1 MNNFE
6 SNPNKKALGIISLS
20 HMVNDMYGGF
30 IYPIMPVIAA
40 KLNISLGIVGFILS
54 ISSFSSSILQ
64 PVFGYS
70 SDKLARRFF
79 IFSGMLLSAL
89 FISLI
94 GYSDNVY
101 LLGVLVF
108 IGSLGVGLFH
118 PQATAL
124 AAQFS
129 GKEINSLM
137 GIFIA
142 SGTIGYA
149 FGPFV
154 SSILVSNYGLKST
167 IFAVIPGL
175 IVFSLM
181 YKILPKIS
189 VNVKPPEFKNLVLSL
204 GDNKKNISI
213 LTFISF
219 IRALAVMVFTVFM
232 PFLWKEHN
240 FSIILTGSLIALFSL
255 FGSIASYIG
264 GKLNNYAGEKVILV
278 LSLLPAIPC
287 LYGTIHLLDKIPVL
301 SFVLF
306 VISGFILTFSTSV
319 NIVIAQ
325 KALPENMGTIS
336 GLIGGFCWGIAG
348 LLLTPIGFL
357 SSDFGLINTLT
368 VLAFMPILGVLALY
382 FMELPSEKRI

>member
-1 MNNFE
+1 MKDQEFE
-6 SNPNKKALGIISLS
+6 VNKKALGILSAS

-40 KLNISLGIVGFILS
+40 KLNISLGIVGLILS

-64 PVFGYS
+64 PFFGYS

-79 IFSGMLLSAL
+79 IFAGMLLSAI

-94 GYSDNVY
+94 GYSNNVY
-101 LLGVLVF
+101 VLGLLVF
-108 IGSLGVGLFH
+108 AGSLGVGLFH

-137 GIFIA
+137 GIFVA

-149 FGPFV
+149 LGPFI
-154 SSILVSNYGLKST
+154 SSILVSVYGLKST
-167 IFAVIPGL
+167 IFAVIPG
-175 IVFSLM
+175 IAVFCIM
-181 YKILPKIS
+181 YKLLPKIP
-189 VNVKPPEFKNLVLSL
+189 VKVEPPDFANLLSTL
-204 GDNKKNISI
+204 GHIKKNIII

-219 IRALAVMVFTVFM
+219 IRALAVMTFTVFM

-240 FSIILTGSLIALFSL
+240 YSIILVGILIALFSI
-255 FGSIASYIG
+255 FGSISSYIG
-264 GKLNNYAGEKVILV
+264 GKLHNYTGEKFILM

-287 LYGTIHLLDKIPVL
+287 LYGTVHLLDKSPVL
-301 SFVLF
+301 SFILF
-306 VISGFILTFSTSV
+306 VVSGFILTFSTSV

-325 KALPENMGTIS
+325 KAVPENMGTIS
-336 GLIGGFCWGIAG
+336 GIIGGFCWGIAG
-348 LLLTPIGFL
+348 IALTPIGFL
-357 SSDFGLINTLT
+357 SSKFGLINVLSILT
-368 VLAFMPILGVLALY
+368 FIPLFGTIAVY
-382 FMELPSEKRI
+382 FMDLYQE

>member
-1 MNNFE
+1 
-6 SNPNKKALGIISLS
+6 
-20 HMVNDMYGGF
+20 MVNDMYGGF

-40 KLNISLGIVGFILS
+40 KLNISLGIVGLILS

-79 IFSGMLLSAL
+79 IFAGMLLSAI
-89 FISLI
+89 FISMI
-94 GYSDNVY
+94 GFSNNVY
-101 LLGVLVF
+101 MLGLLVF
-108 IGSLGVGLFH
+108 TGSLGVGLFH

-149 FGPFV
+149 LGPFF
-154 SSILVSNYGLKST
+154 SSVLVSVYGLKST
-167 IFAVIPGL
+167 IFAIIPGL
-175 IVFSLM
+175 IAFLLM
-181 YKILPKIS
+181 YNILPKI
-189 VNVKPPEFKNLVLSL
+189 VIKVKPPDFTNFIASL
-204 GDNKKNISI
+204 GNNRKNISI

-219 IRALAVMVFTVFM
+219 IRALAVMTFTVFT

-240 FSIILTGSLIALFSL
+240 YSIMLTGSLIALFSL
-255 FGSIASYIG
+255 SGSIASYLG
-264 GKLNNYAGEKVILV
+264 GKLNNYTGEKLILA
-278 LSLLPAIPC
+278 LSLLPAVPC
-287 LYGTIHLLDKIPVL
+287 LYGTIHLLDKFPVL
-301 SFVLF
+301 SFMLF
-306 VISGFILTFSTSV
+306 IFSGFILTFSTSV

-325 KALPENMGTIS
+325 KALPENMGTVS

-348 LLLTPIGFL
+348 IALTPIGFL
-357 SSDFGLINTLT
+357 SSNYGLINTLS
-368 VLAFMPILGVLALY
+368 VLAFIPLFGVFVLY
-382 FMELPSEKRI
+382 FMDLSTEKTV